1 MGRQGNLYFLTFLE
15 QKNVRRCGA
24 RCVRLISIL
33 ILGGSLP
40 FFLQLFTYNFLLFT
54 FTGCEPH
61 CVSKG
66 MGEADQHRDPWW
78 QLASQSEPQ
87 SAPIRPP
94 PTDPPRPFLSH
105 FCLLFFLAIPPF
117 YLLFIP
123 CHFCLARPS
132 PLFLFAFCWPTLVLN
147 KGGTIFGQYQPTQS
161 KIRIKFNQEKRRL
174 N

>member
-105 FCLLFFLAIPPF
+105 FCPPFFLAIPPF
-117 YLLFIP
+117 I
-123 CHFCLARPS
+123 CLPS
-132 PLFLFAFCWPTLVLN
+132 LFLFAFCWGTLVLN